1 MNDNPWTILS
11 SHSVYEDG
19 WIRLVEHKVRD
30 ASGAERPY
38 AVVHFKK
45 VGVRI
50 LPIDREGHTYLVGQ
64 YRFGSAYFSWELPAG
79 GGDPD
84 EAPRAAAERE
94 LREEA
99 GLLAENWLPSL
110 ELVPSGSITDEQEL
124 SLIAWV
130 FDRVDRDLD
139 PQEVIRLR
147 RVPFDEA
154 VRMALSGEIRDA
166 GSVAAI
172 LALHVKALRGDLPD
186 DLAARMK

>member
-1 MNDNPWTILS
+1 MNENPWTILS

-38 AVVHFKK
+38 AVVHFKM

-50 LPIDREGHTYLVGQ
+50 LPIDREGFTYLVGQ
-64 YRFGSAYFSWELPAG
+64 YRFGSGYFSWELPAG
-79 GGDPD
+79 GGDPH

-110 ELVPSGSITDEQEL
+110 QLVPSGSITDEQEL
-124 SLIAWV
+124 SFIAWG
-130 FDRVDRDLD
+130 FDRVERDLD

-154 VRMALSGEIRDA
+154 VRMALTGEIRDA